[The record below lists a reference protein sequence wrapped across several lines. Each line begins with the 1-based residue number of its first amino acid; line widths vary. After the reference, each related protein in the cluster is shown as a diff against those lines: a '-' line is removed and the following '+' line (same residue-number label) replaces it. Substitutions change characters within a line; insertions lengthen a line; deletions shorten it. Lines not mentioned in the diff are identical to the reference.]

1 MSPAAMPFSSGTG
14 GSAKPGHAV
23 LASLSHRNNSGS
35 AEKCQVTLVILPVA
49 RKELPGRTLAYLTT
63 RSAHQKFHGMWRP
76 ECMES
81 RGSQRDR
88 KRDRTESR
96 EIARDRAGSGTLLW
110 ARAAPQLCQGTSDL
124 SRLQTVHRFRAIPLR
139 LRAIPAISAP
149 SLVQ

>member
-63 RSAHQKFHGMWRP
+63 RSAHQKFHGIWRP

-81 RGSQRDR
+81 PGSQTGSQRNRTGSRGIGNAAVGEGSTTALPGSFRPEQVTNSSPIPCDSAAIT
-88 KRDRTESR
+88 RD
-96 EIARDRAGSGTLLW
+96 SGDF
-110 ARAAPQLCQGTSDL
+110 C
-124 SRLQTVHRFRAIPLR
+124 
-139 LRAIPAISAP
+139 
-149 SLVQ
+149 

>member
-49 RKELPGRTLAYLTT
+49 RKELPGRTLAYLTA
-63 RSAHQKFHGMWRP
+63 RSAHQKFHGIWRP

-81 RGSQRDR
+81 PGSQRDR
-88 KRDRTESR
+88 NG
-96 EIARDRAGSGTLLW
+96 IARDRERCCGRGQHHS
-110 ARAAPQLCQGTSDL
+110 
-124 SRLQTVHRFRAIPLR
+124 
-139 LRAIPAISAP
+139 SAMVLP
-149 SLVQ
+149 T

>member
-1 MSPAAMPFSSGTG
+1 MSPAAIPFSSGTG

-63 RSAHQKFHGMWRP
+63 RCADQKFPGIWRA

-81 RGSQRDR
+81 PGSQRNR
-88 KRDRTESR
+88 PESRGIGNAAVVRRAAPVLPTESR
-96 EIARDRAGSGTLLW
+96 Y
-110 ARAAPQLCQGTSDL
+110 
-124 SRLQTVHRFRAIPLR
+124 QTVHDSGRFRCDSA
-139 LRAIPAISAP
+139 AIPAMSAP
-149 SLVQ
+149 S

>member
-63 RSAHQKFHGMWRP
+63 TSAYQKFHGIWRP

-81 RGSQRDR
+81 PGSQWDR
-88 KRDRTESR
+88 NG
-96 EIARDRAGSGTLLW
+96 IARDRQYCCRPGAQHQALPSEPTY
-110 ARAAPQLCQGTSDL
+110 QTFSD
-124 SRLQTVHRFRAIPLR
+124 SARFRCDSGDSARLLHR
-139 LRAIPAISAP
+139 LRCKVA
-149 SLVQ
+149 